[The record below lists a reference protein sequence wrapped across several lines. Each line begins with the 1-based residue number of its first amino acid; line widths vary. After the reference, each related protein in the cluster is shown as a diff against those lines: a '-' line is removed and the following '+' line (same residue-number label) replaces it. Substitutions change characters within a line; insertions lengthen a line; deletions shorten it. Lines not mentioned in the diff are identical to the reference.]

1 MEGDGIK
8 WSEWT
13 RSMERLL
20 RLKTF
25 PVGLK
30 LLENPDDLSNNPWI
44 RRSPEP
50 LSLCQFIT
58 IVRTFDWSVGGTA
71 NDLATPGCA
80 SILGLSEL
88 PEYVIDGAMRN
99 VVWLEKKEDAAICE
113 SVIQR
118 IPFGKYRA
126 FLLAPTA
133 YDPFVPDIVLIYG
146 NPAQMSLLVN
156 AIQYDR
162 FERLTFYSVGE
173 TSCSDVIGRCFV
185 DRVPALSIPCYG
197 ERRFGHAADDE
208 LAIGLPVE
216 ECGRILANL
225 ETLYKKGI
233 RYPISHYGAQVSPAA
248 ALAAVYKFDELEKKA
263 K

>member
-1 MEGDGIK
+1 MDTNDII

-13 RSMERLL
+13 RRMERLL

-30 LLENPDDLSNNPWI
+30 LLEDPAELSANQWI
-44 RRSPEP
+44 RRPEEK
-50 LSLCQFIT
+50 LSLCQLIT
-58 IVRTFDWSVGGTA
+58 LVRTFDWTVGGTA
-71 NDLATPGCA
+71 DDLVTPNCA
-80 SILGLSEL
+80 AILGLAEL
-88 PEYVIDGAMRN
+88 PKFVADGAMRSK
-99 VVWLEKKEDAAICE
+99 VWLENRQDAAACE
-113 SVIQR
+113 SVMQR

-133 YDPFVPDIVLIYG
+133 YDPFFPDIVIIYA
-146 NPAQMSLLVN
+146 NPAQMSLMIN

-162 FERLTFYSVGE
+162 FERLIFYSVGE
-173 TSCSDVIGRCFV
+173 SSCSDVIGRCFV

-208 LAIGLPVE
+208 LAIGLPTE
-216 ECGRILANL
+216 ECGRIVKNL

-233 RYPISHYGAQVSPAA
+233 RYPISPYGAQVSPFK
-248 ALAAVYKFDELEKKA
+248 ALNAVYDFDKLERK
-263 K
+263 